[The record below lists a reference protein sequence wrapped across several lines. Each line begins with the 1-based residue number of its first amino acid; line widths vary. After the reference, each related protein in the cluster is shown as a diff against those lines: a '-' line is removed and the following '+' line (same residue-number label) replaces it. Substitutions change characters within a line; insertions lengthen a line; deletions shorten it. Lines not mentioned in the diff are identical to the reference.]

1 MKKMKKF
8 LPLISLAA
16 LMACSSMDVSE
27 DEAVAE
33 NYPDDFDVTVYMEL
47 HPELRSLQIQDYVST
62 YNSALTSGLGTEDK
76 AAYITEDTTAF
87 LADTAQLHVIFT
99 TPEYAGYSEDI
110 WEEDWMSISITVVDT
125 VLTPTEFD
133 TIYVKLDSINAET
146 EETTVLTVYYPEF
159 NLDEET
165 NSKGTV
171 SGYSDSAMTEAVSYD
186 VDSVSIILLWK
197 YAKFDTL
204 AYDTTIT
211 ESVEVTEG
219 GLTTAHKTLLKKFSF
234 YDTTDDLT
242 ALEAV
247 PWDTAA
253 FSYQFIA
260 FGASHGWAYRYCTD
274 EEANNTIRGS
284 DVYPASK
291 YYCEDDDGVVREIT
305 E

>member
-27 DEAVAE
+27 SESMAE

-47 HPELRSLQIQDYVST
+47 HPELRSLQIQDYVSN
-62 YNSALTSGLGTEDK
+62 YNTALGLEK
-76 AAYITEDTTAF
+76 EAITEDTTAF

-133 TIYVKLDSINAET
+133 TIYVKLDSINAES
-146 EETTVLTVYYPEF
+146 EDTTVLTVYYPKF
-159 NLDEET
+159 DLDEET
-165 NSKGTV
+165 NSVGTV
-171 SGYSDSAMTEAVSYD
+171 SGYTDSDSTEAVSYYA
-186 VDSVSIILLWK
+186 DSVSIIVLWK
-197 YAKFDTL
+197 YLKLDTL

-211 ESVEVTEG
+211 ESVETTEG
-219 GLTTAHKTLLKKFSF
+219 SLTTAHKTLLKKFSF
-234 YDTTDDLT
+234 YDTTDDLA
-242 ALEAV
+242 ALETV

-260 FGASHGWAYRYCTD
+260 FGSAHGWAYRYCTD

-284 DVYPASK
+284 DVYPASA
-291 YYCEDDDGVVREIT
+291 YYCEDEDGVVREIT

>member
-27 DEAVAE
+27 SESMAG

-47 HPELRSLQIQDYVST
+47 HPELRSLQIQDYVSN
-62 YNSALTSGLGTEDK
+62 YNTALGLESE
-76 AAYITEDTTAF
+76 AITEDTTAF

-110 WEEDWMSISITVVDT
+110 WEEDWMSISIAVSDT
-125 VLTPTEFD
+125 VLTPTEID

-146 EETTVLTVYYPEF
+146 EETTVLTVYYPTF
-159 NLDEET
+159 DLDEET
-165 NSKGTV
+165 NSVGTV
-171 SGYSDSAMTEAVSYD
+171 SGYSDSTMTEAVSYEA
-186 VDSVSIILLWK
+186 DSVSIIVLWK
-197 YAKFDTL
+197 YLKLDTL
-204 AYDTTIT
+204 AYDTTVT

-219 GLTTAHKTLLKKFSF
+219 SLTTAHKTLLKKFSF
-234 YDTTDDLT
+234 YDTTDDLA
-242 ALEAV
+242 ALETV

-260 FGASHGWAYRYCTD
+260 FGGAHGWAYRYCTD

-284 DVYPASK
+284 DVYPAST
-291 YYCEDDDGVVREIT
+291 YYCEDEDGVVREIT